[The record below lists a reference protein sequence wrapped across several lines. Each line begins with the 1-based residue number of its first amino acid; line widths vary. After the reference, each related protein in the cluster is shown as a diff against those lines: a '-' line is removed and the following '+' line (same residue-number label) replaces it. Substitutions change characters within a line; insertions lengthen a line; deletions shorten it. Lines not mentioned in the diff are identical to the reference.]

1 MRDRA
6 HHLNELSTR
15 VFDLLVVGG
24 GITGAGIA
32 RDAAVRGMS
41 VALIDKSDFASGTSS
56 RSSRLVHGGVRY
68 LEHGHLHLVFEASAE
83 RRRLLR
89 LASHLVKPLA
99 FVWPVYAGQRL
110 PLWKIAAGLTLYDV
124 LSLFRNVER
133 HRRLDASG
141 VLEHEPH
148 LRADGLRGGVRYF
161 DAATDDARL
170 TLANVL
176 DAIDLGAVAAN
187 HVAYRGGAPALGG
200 VHVARVE
207 DALTGNRLEVRAR
220 VLVNAAGP
228 WSDAVTEAAG
238 GGGGTAAQVRGSKG
252 VHISVRRERVGN
264 RDAITLIH
272 PVDGRVMF
280 ALPAGASTIIGT
292 TDTFSDAS
300 PDEVRANEADVAYLL
315 DAANGFFPESR
326 LSRDDVVAAWAGI
339 RPLIPT
345 TRSSVAASREHAVTR
360 AENRVTVT
368 GGKLTTYRV
377 MAEEVVDA
385 AREILRMPP
394 RRATTASRP
403 FRDRAPAAGDSSR
416 EVEVGLPYR
425 LNDLRFAIERELACT
440 LGDLLIR
447 RMHVAYETRDNG
459 RATARRVAEFVAP
472 LLGWDAAARER
483 EIARYDA
490 EVERIFRIDAG
501 S

>member
-1 MRDRA
+1 MRDRTEC
-6 HHLNELSTR
+6 LTDLSTR

-24 GITGAGIA
+24 GITGAGVA
-32 RDAAVRGMS
+32 RDAALRGMS

-83 RRRLLR
+83 RGRLLR
-89 LASHLVKPLA
+89 LAPDLVKPLA
-99 FVWPVYAGQRL
+99 FLWPVYSGQRL
-110 PLWKIAAGLTLYDV
+110 PLWKITAGLTLYDV

-133 HRRLDASG
+133 HRRLDIAG
-141 VLEHEPH
+141 VLEHEPR
-148 LRADGLRGGVRYF
+148 LRGEGLRGGVRYF

-176 DAIDLGAVAAN
+176 DARDLGAVVGN
-187 HVAYRGGAPALGG
+187 HVAYRSGAPIGG

-207 DALTGNRLEVRAR
+207 DALNGNRFEIRAR

-228 WSDAVTEAAG
+228 WSDLVAEAAG
-238 GGGGTAAQVRGSKG
+238 GSAVSKVRGSKG

-264 RDAITLIH
+264 REAITLIH

-280 ALPAGASTIIGT
+280 ALPAGTNTIIGT
-292 TDTFSDAS
+292 TDTFTDAS

-315 DAANGFFPESR
+315 DAANGFFPEAH
-326 LSRDDVVAAWAGI
+326 LSRDDVIAGWAGI
-339 RPLIPT
+339 RPLVPT
-345 TRSSVAASREHAVTR
+345 TRSSVAASREHALTRGEGSVTI
-360 AENRVTVT
+360 T

-377 MAEEVVDA
+377 MAKEVVDA
-385 AREILRMPP
+385 AREILRMPR
-394 RRATTASRP
+394 RRATTGNRP
-403 FRDRAPAAGDSSR
+403 FRGSGPVSADPGR
-416 EVEVGLPYR
+416 EIEVGLPYHVD
-425 LNDLRFAIERELACT
+425 DLRVAVERELACT

-447 RMHVAYETRDNG
+447 RTHVAYETRDNG
-459 RATARRVAEFVAP
+459 RATARRVADFIAP

-483 EIARYDA
+483 ELARYDA
-490 EVERIFRIDAG
+490 EVERIFRVEAI
-501 S
+501 